1 MRFREVFGPGKV
13 VLPVIHV
20 EGLQQALRNVVVAV
34 EAGAPGVFLI
44 AHELDWAQLF
54 AIYRRVRRDFP
65 DLWVGLNLLLKAK
78 VSLRIMGTLGATEL
92 GDVAGLW
99 VDNARIDEVHLAGGQ
114 PEALRALAER
124 GSWAGLYFGGVAF
137 KYQREVS
144 LLEAAARAAEPYMDV
159 VTTSGPGTGEEA
171 TVDKLR
177 RMRAGLSEEGILAV
191 ASGVTIDNVS
201 GILPYVDC
209 MLVATGISKTFSDLD
224 PGMTRDLIAKVRMS
238 ND

>member
-1 MRFREVFGPGKV
+1 MRFRRVFGPGKV

-34 EAGAPGVFLI
+34 GAGAPGVFLI
-44 AHELDWAQLF
+44 AHELDWTQLF

-78 VSLRIMGTLGATEL
+78 VSLRIMNTIQGTGLGQP
-92 GDVAGLW
+92 AGLW
-99 VDNARIDEVHLAGGQ
+99 VDNARISELDPHRQ
-114 PEALRALAER
+114 PAAEGADAER

-137 KYQREVS
+137 KYQREVL
-144 LLEAAARAAEPYMDV
+144 LLEAAARHAEPYMDV

-177 RMRAGLSEEGILAV
+177 RMRSGLTQNGILAV
-191 ASGVTIDNVS
+191 ASGVTIDNVE

-224 PGMTRDLIAKVRMS
+224 PSMTKDLIAKVREF
-238 ND
+238 